1 MISIRNSVIDDASV
15 LAEISKASM
24 TSAWSQKDFLDA
36 MASDLAVC
44 LTATDGDDI
53 AGYMVMYHAADE
65 GEIPSVAVHSDYRR
79 RGIGHALMTEL
90 FAHARTLGLSR
101 IFLEV
106 RASNEAAI
114 ELYKKHGFLC
124 VGERKNF
131 YSDPIEDALIYTTI
145 LQ

>member
-1 MISIRNSVIDDASV
+1 MVAIRQSEPEDAAV
-15 LAEISKASM
+15 LAEISGASM
-24 TSAWSQKDFLDA
+24 TSAWSEKDFSDA

-44 LTATDGDDI
+44 LTATVDDEI

-79 RGIGHALMTEL
+79 RGIGHALMKEL
-90 FAHARTLGLSR
+90 FAHARTLGLTR

-106 RASNEAAI
+106 RTSNEAAI
-114 ELYKKHGFLC
+114 ALYKSHGFLC
-124 VGERKNF
+124 AGERKNF
-131 YSDPIEDALIYTTI
+131 YNNPVEDALIYTTI